1 MAYPTLCPKCLSRYP
16 DIRGMIYPV
25 GSYIGKQCE
34 DGWHRGP
41 DYDPSVLTLTISDK
55 QLLRDLDIVLPE
67 DEGYAT

>member
-1 MAYPTLCPKCLSRYP
+1 
-16 DIRGMIYPV
+16 MIYPV